1 MTTLIGYQGDGW
13 AVIGSDS
20 RATDQAGNYM
30 ELSLP
35 KIIKNGRYLIAVAGS
50 SRGGNIVQFG
60 WKTPTPPS
68 TNDTLVLDKFITN
81 KFIPSMRRA
90 FIRAGFDMKDDGDYA
105 RTESVFLIAVNGI
118 IYWINDDYSWD
129 RDARGIYHQGSGGP
143 LAAAALT
150 ALDVRECTEPE
161 QVSILVKRAVEVATQ
176 WDVFSYKPVYVAV
189 QHFGE

>member
-1 MTTLIGYQGDGW
+1 MTTLIGYQGNGW

-20 RATDQAGNYM
+20 RATDYSGNM
-30 ELSLP
+30 MDLALP
-35 KIIKNGRYLIAVAGS
+35 KIIKNGKYLIAVAGS

-60 WKTPTPPS
+60 WKPPTPPS
-68 TNDTLVLDKFITN
+68 TDDTLVLDRFITN

-90 FIRAGFDMKDDGDYA
+90 FIKAGFDMKDDGDYA

-129 RDARGIYHQGSGGP
+129 RDIRGIYHQGSGGP

-150 ALDVRECTEPE
+150 ALS
-161 QVSILVKRAVEVATQ
+161 VSDYESPDEVKELVEKAVIVATQ
-176 WDVFSYKPVYVAV
+176 WDVFSYKPVYVAI